1 MKPCAMS
8 KRQVGVGVAALCA
21 LLAEGRNFSRDE
33 LNAMLDKL
41 AASPYPKVRMGP
53 QATCYVMA
61 MPQLERFEYVCKKCG
76 SPIAPDPLF
85 SDEVSVRRNRAEAE
99 LSKTG
104 RSSRCVRNCNVR
116 NAARTCDVSEID

>member
-8 KRQVGVGVAALCA
+8 KRQVGIGVAVLCA
-21 LLAEGRNFSRDE
+21 LLAEGRNVRRDE

-76 SPIAPDPLF
+76 SHTVYPENRLRIANMLARYR
-85 SDEVSVRRNRAEAE
+85 E
-99 LSKTG
+99 
-104 RSSRCVRNCNVR
+104 CQNVPVVGW
-116 NAARTCDVSEID
+116 NSICTVF